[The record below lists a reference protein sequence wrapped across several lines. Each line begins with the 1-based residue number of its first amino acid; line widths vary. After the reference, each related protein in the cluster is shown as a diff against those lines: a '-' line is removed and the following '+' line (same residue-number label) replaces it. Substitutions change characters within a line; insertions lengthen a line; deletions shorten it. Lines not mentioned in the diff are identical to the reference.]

1 MSHARVNVLLLLQCA
16 MSVPPSA
23 AAASTLLAC
32 LNLAVIACLIEDEKK
47 DGLTSHPGSKHFFE
61 RRKEKTRVLLFKT
74 SKMPSSSSEVN
85 IRGSKDLDQSRVQA
99 MMRAYFDTPDL
110 TVKMSG
116 KVGSQGGGANE
127 NYNSEIKR
135 LSCVLKRGEGEE
147 EEEELHMIIK
157 VPPKGFIRKM
167 HKIVVS

>member
-1 MSHARVNVLLLLQCA
+1 
-16 MSVPPSA
+16 
-23 AAASTLLAC
+23 
-32 LNLAVIACLIEDEKK
+32 
-47 DGLTSHPGSKHFFE
+47 
-61 RRKEKTRVLLFKT
+61 
-74 SKMPSSSSEVN
+74 MPTSSSEVN

-99 MMRAYFDTPDL
+99 MMRAHFDTPDL

-135 LSCVLKRGEGEE
+135 LSCVIKRGEGEEE

>member
-1 MSHARVNVLLLLQCA
+1 M
-16 MSVPPSA
+16 
-23 AAASTLLAC
+23 
-32 LNLAVIACLIEDEKK
+32 
-47 DGLTSHPGSKHFFE
+47 
-61 RRKEKTRVLLFKT
+61 LLFET

-99 MMRAYFDTPDL
+99 MMRAFFDTPDL

-147 EEEELHMIIK
+147 EEELHMIIK